1 MKPFLKDTIYRNA
14 YFLIGAAWLFTL
26 SFIFSNYWSYTSS
39 PQGVRKTLEQNL
51 RNQEEDFAEFLRD
64 TGLLKQLVLTSE
76 SETEAR
82 KIIGKPY
89 GIFLYSLEDY
99 GPIVLRFWNTQ
110 QTAPTD
116 EMQVRPEGD
125 YFVNLSNG
133 QFELVRRKV
142 SLPGGSNILACALIP
157 IRWDY
162 FIENDYLKK
171 GFVGQPNIE
180 ENYTI
185 ARGKTDIPIVNSKGT
200 ALFYLEKK
208 VGPFQGGSD
217 WITILLRVLGSVLVL
232 LYIHLAALGIA
243 RHFGPGIAI
252 GVLIVTILV
261 LRTVTYFFPIPFD
274 FRHFELFSPTIYG
287 SNIIL
292 RTLGD
297 LLINAL
303 LLVWLV
309 LFARAMINKYQLRL
323 RETSRFKQWTVA
335 LVLSALLLLTTWI
348 SGSIIRSLVADSS
361 ISYEV
366 TNFFKLNL
374 YSAIGF
380 LALSC
385 IAIGY
390 FILSH
395 ILLRFL
401 EDIMPGQSVVKIAV
415 VTIIGLIF
423 LTLSLGSQTV
433 SFDLGLLGWLVL
445 YIVLAG
451 MPANK
456 DTARIS
462 GSATVFWLVFFSASI
477 TVIIF
482 TQNRVRELENRKAAA
497 EKLAI
502 QADPSSNLKINIATQ
517 SLTNEFLQ
525 QNMPRFADYYQSSS
539 LKDSIIN
546 AHFSGYTNRFDTKLF
561 MFDAEG
567 NPLSSSDQLTYDT
580 LNTIFTLQG
589 KKTGLPNLRYFESD
603 FTNFSYIFQRS
614 IRDTAGLTVGHFFML
629 SNPRTYQGDALYPE
643 LIRQT
648 NDLSLERWPNY
659 AYAIYDNL
667 QLVYNKNDY
676 PFPIS
681 LDPSDV
687 PLAEFS
693 TRQENGYDILTYKA
707 GVGKAVVIT
716 RKSNFMLEA
725 ITLFAYLFCASL
737 FLVAMFQLASIVIRS
752 GFQWSIIRQLWQV
765 SIRNQIYGTVI
776 FISVF
781 SFLVIGAATIVF
793 FIQRYNKNN
802 KDRLSR
808 TIQVMSDELRGQ
820 MYNGMADGFQY
831 GLQDSTQEA
840 SLQKAIGEIAEIH
853 NADINLYD
861 EDGVLRVS
869 SQPFVYNRGI
879 LSRMM
884 DPLAYYH
891 MKRLRKSQYVQNE
904 QYGQLKYLSI
914 YTPFRSEQPAWQAY
928 INIPYFASTMELKQE
943 ISNFLVAIINL
954 NAFIFL
960 MAGVIAVFITNRI
973 TQSLTMIGDKM
984 REVNLGRHNQEISWT
999 RKDEIGGL
1007 VQEYNRMVR
1016 KLDDSAIALAKT
1028 EREGAWREM
1037 ARQVAHEIKN
1047 PLTPMKLSIQYLQKA
1062 IDNNAPNVKELSTG
1076 VARTL
1081 VEQIDHLSKIAAEF
1095 SQFANIGITR
1105 NEDVDLHDVLQ
1116 SVVSLHSMH
1125 AHVQIHW
1132 EPVSSPVHIYAD
1144 KTQINRLFTNLL
1156 QNAIEAIP
1164 EDREAVIHIREA
1176 VEKGQVL
1183 ISIEDNGSGI
1193 PVDMQSKIFTPNFT
1207 TKSSG
1212 TGLGLAMSRGIVEQ
1226 AKGEIWFETREGV
1239 GTTFY
1244 LRFPL
1249 SILPTAVP
1257 DLSAS

>member
-1 MKPFLKDTIYRNA
+1 LKEFLKDIVYRNA

-39 PQGVRKTLEQNL
+39 PQGVRKTLEQHL
-51 RNQEEDFAEFLRD
+51 RTQEHDLELFLTD
-64 TGLLKQLVLTSE
+64 TALIQRLMTITE
-76 SETEAR
+76 SEEEA
-82 KIIGKPY
+82 KQVIGKPY

-99 GPIVLRFWNTQ
+99 GPIVLRYWNTQ
-110 QTAPTD
+110 QSAPSD
-116 EMQVRPEGD
+116 EMLVRPEGD
-125 YFVNLSNG
+125 YFVTLPNG
-133 QFELVRRKV
+133 QFEFVRRKL
-142 SLPGGSNILACALIP
+142 SLQDGRNLLVCALVP

-162 FIENDYLKK
+162 FIENDYLRK
-171 GFVGQPNIE
+171 GFAEQPSIE
-180 ENYTI
+180 RNYAI
-185 ARGKTDIPIVNSKGT
+185 ATGITDIPIVNSRGKT
-200 ALFYLEKK
+200 LFHLVKK
-208 VGPFQGGSD
+208 TGQFTGGSD
-217 WITILLRVLGSVLVL
+217 WITILLRILGSLMVFF
-232 LYIHLAALGIA
+232 YIHMMALGA
-243 RHFGPGIAI
+243 AKRFGPGNAI
-252 GVLIVTILV
+252 LFLLVVILF
-261 LRTVTYFFPIPFD
+261 LRGLTYFFPIPLD
-274 FRHFELFSPTIYG
+274 FRQFELFNPAIYG

-297 LLINAL
+297 LLINSL
-303 LLVWLV
+303 LLVWMV
-309 LFARAMINKYQLRL
+309 LFSRAMINRYRL
-323 RETSRFKQWTVA
+323 KLKTEKSFMQWVLA
-335 LVLSALLLLTTWI
+335 LLFCALLLMITWI
-348 SGSIIRSLVADSS
+348 SGSIIRSLVSDSS

-374 YSAIGF
+374 YTVIGF
-380 LALSC
+380 IVLSC
-385 IAIGY
+385 VSIGY

-401 EDIMPGQSVVKIAV
+401 DDIMPSQTFVKMVMVAC
-415 VTIIGLIF
+415 IGLVF
-423 LTLSLGSQTV
+423 LTANMGNQQVT
-433 SFDLGLLGWLVL
+433 FDLGLLLWLMC
-445 YIVLAG
+445 YILLISFFG
-451 MPANK
+451 SPGS
-456 DTARIS
+456 ARVS

-482 TQNRVRELENRKAAA
+482 TENRARELENRKGAAV
-497 EKLAI
+497 KLAI

-517 SLTNEFLQ
+517 SLNNEFLRD
-525 QNMPRFADYYQSSS
+525 NLPRFADYYQSMAI
-539 LKDSIIN
+539 KDSIIN
-546 AHFSGYTNRFDTKLF
+546 THFSGYTNRFDTRF
-561 MFDAEG
+561 FIFDAEG
-567 NPLSSSDQLTYDT
+567 NPMSSSDQLTYDT

-589 KKTGLPNLRYFESD
+589 KKTGLPNLRYYETD
-603 FTNFSYIFQRS
+603 FTNFSYIYQKN
-614 IRDTAGLTVGHFFML
+614 IRDTSGNVMGIFFML
-629 SNPRTYQGDALYPE
+629 SNPRIYKGDALYPE

-659 AYAIYDNL
+659 AYAVYDSL
-667 QLVYNKNDY
+667 QLLYNKNDY
-676 PFPIS
+676 PFPIT
-681 LDPSDV
+681 LDPADV

-693 TRQENGYDILTYKA
+693 SREENGYEILTYKA
-707 GVGKAVVIT
+707 GADKAVVIT
-716 RKSNFMLEA
+716 RKSNFLLEA

-737 FLVAMFQLASIVIRS
+737 FLVAMFQLASLVIRS
-752 GFQWSIIRQLWQV
+752 GFQWSTLRELWQM

-808 TIQVMSDELRGQ
+808 TIQVMSDELRSQ
-820 MYNGMADGFQY
+820 IYNGLEEGSFYSLAD
-831 GLQDSTQEA
+831 TAQEGV
-840 SLQKAIGEIAEIH
+840 LQKAIGEIAEIH

-861 EDGVLRVS
+861 ENGMLRVS

-879 LSRMM
+879 LSRLM

-914 YTPFRSEQPAWQAY
+914 YTPFRSEKPQWQAY

-973 TQSLTMIGDKM
+973 TQSLTMIGEKM
-984 REVNLGRHNQEISWT
+984 REVNLGKHNQEINWT
-999 RKDEIGGL
+999 RNDEIGGL
-1007 VQEYNRMVR
+1007 VQEYNRMVQ
-1016 KLDDSAIALAKT
+1016 KLDESAVALAKT
-1028 EREGAWREM
+1028 EREIAWREM

-1062 IDNNAPNVKELSTG
+1062 IHNNAPNVKELSAG

-1081 VEQIDHLSKIAAEF
+1081 IEQIEHLSKIAAEF

-1105 NEDVDLHDVLQ
+1105 NEDVDLHEILK
-1116 SVVSLHSMH
+1116 SLVSLHGMH
-1125 AHVQIHW
+1125 AHVDIRW
-1132 EPVSSPVHIYAD
+1132 EPLETPVHIHAD

-1164 EDREAVIHIREA
+1164 DDRPAIIDIREA
-1176 VEKGQVL
+1176 IDDGHILVSVQ
-1183 ISIEDNGSGI
+1183 DNGTGI
-1193 PVDMQSKIFTPNFT
+1193 PAEMQSKIFTPNFT
-1207 TKSSG
+1207 TKTSG

-1226 AKGEIWFETREGV
+1226 AKGEIWFETSERA
-1239 GTTFY
+1239 GTIFF
-1244 LRFPL
+1244 LKFPL
-1249 SILPTAVP
+1249 AVKKEE
-1257 DLSAS
+1257 